1 LAEQD
6 TKVYSA
12 DPLAHD
18 PANITLLKHR
28 LQFKTAAERRQ
39 WLEDGI
45 AISREESAY
54 RASALSAVNRMGPP
68 PERTLREIQASRM
81 QRAARFK
88 GTKDKTSW
96 PDNGY
101 EFQQQ
106 GGMQA
111 IETRAARNAAKRAI
125 RFEQEYWLQ
134 QLETFLVEDRMLPE
148 DVEFSFGSSVRQGI
162 NTHPNDMVADLTR
175 AGIKREVKRLR
186 RILGY
191 RQGADDKRA
200 KTRERVRKFRARQSP
215 NPASRRI

>member
-175 AGIKREVKRLR
+175 AGITASSALPE
-186 RILGY
+186 RIM
-191 RQGADDKRA
+191 R
-200 KTRERVRKFRARQSP
+200 
-215 NPASRRI
+215 

>member
-1 LAEQD
+1 M
-6 TKVYSA
+6 
-12 DPLAHD
+12 
-18 PANITLLKHR
+18 R
-28 LQFKTAAERRQ
+28 
-39 WLEDGI
+39 
-45 AISREESAY
+45 
-54 RASALSAVNRMGPP
+54 
-68 PERTLREIQASRM
+68 
-81 QRAARFK
+81 RAARFK
-88 GTKDKTSW
+88 GTKDNTSW

-111 IETRAARNAAKRAI
+111 IETRAARKAAKQAI

-191 RQGADDKRA
+191 RQSADDKRA
-200 KTRERVRKFRARQSP
+200 KTRERVRQFRARHTST
-215 NPASRRI
+215 